1 MFPTQIWI
9 VMKQSTNLKLNEPIV
24 EWNECEMLTHSQQ
37 QSQAPKTHKKESTVR
52 LTTRIT
58 MLWVP
63 QRSLL
68 YRLKDSIEVKCKK
81 HTQQSTNSTKEAETV
96 NLTGHVAK
104 DTFKGSLFDCQENV
118 SHYTYYCLN
127 NQCEY

>member
-1 MFPTQIWI
+1 MLPTQIWI

-96 NLTGHVAK
+96 NLTENVAK

>member
-9 VMKQSTNLKLNEPIV
+9 VMKQSTNLELNEPIV
-24 EWNECEMLTHSQQ
+24 DWNECEMLWNECEMLTHSQQ
-37 QSQAPKTHKKESTVR
+37 QSQAPKTHKKESTFR

-81 HTQQSTNSTKEAETV
+81 HTQQSTSSTQR
-96 NLTGHVAK
+96 G
-104 DTFKGSLFDCQENV
+104 
-118 SHYTYYCLN
+118 
-127 NQCEY
+127 